1 MACLREFEKVIDYII
16 GEIREGR
23 AVVGSEIP
31 RSGRSR
37 RSSASVGT
45 PCAKA
50 YALSRTWASSKAA
63 MVREITFLAAFPA
76 ASSVLST

>member
-31 RSGRSR
+31 SERQISAELCISR
-37 RSSASVGT
+37 NSVREGVR
-45 PCAKA
+45 
-50 YALSRTWASSKAA
+50 ALENMGVVESRHGS
-63 MVREITFLAAFPA
+63 EITFLAAFPA